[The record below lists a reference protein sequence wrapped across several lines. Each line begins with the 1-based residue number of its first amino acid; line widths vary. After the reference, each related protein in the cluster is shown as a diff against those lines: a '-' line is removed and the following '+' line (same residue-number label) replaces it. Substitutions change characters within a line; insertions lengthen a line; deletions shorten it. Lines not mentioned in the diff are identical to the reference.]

1 MKRVLITG
9 GAGFIGSNLARYL
22 LEVHAERNEEIQV
35 TVFDSLTYAGSLE
48 NLKFAD
54 PSNSCVFVK
63 ADVRDLDQVKR
74 YVSESDEIYH
84 LAAES
89 HVDRSIVNPNLF
101 VETNVIGTSNLLLAT
116 TEFKVKMV
124 LVSTD
129 EVYGSILSGSADENA
144 PLNPSSPYSASKAS
158 ADLLA
163 LAFHNTYGTNVVITR
178 CANNFGLNQFP
189 EKLIPLA
196 IRNISK
202 GLPIP
207 VYGNGQNVRE
217 WIHVRDH
224 CSGLLLVMEK
234 GKSGEIYNFGSGNE
248 LKNID
253 LIDAILKFMGK
264 GNEYIEFVDD
274 RLGHDQRYSL
284 NSSKVK
290 SILNWT
296 PTLRLEDCLEELIQ
310 TYSV

>member
-101 VETNVIGTSNLLLAT
+101 VETNVIGTSNLLLAA

-129 EVYGSILSGSADENA
+129 EVYGSILRGSADESA
-144 PLNPSSPYSASKAS
+144 DLNPSSPYSASKAS

-163 LAFHNTYGTNVVITR
+163 LSFHNTYGTNVMITR
-178 CANNFGLNQFP
+178 CANNFGPNQFP

-196 IRNISK
+196 IRNVSI

-217 WIHVRDH
+217 WIHVKDH
-224 CSGLLLVMEK
+224 CSGLVVVMEK

-248 LKNID
+248 LRNID
-253 LIDAILKFMGK
+253 LIDTILKYMNK
-264 GNEYIEFVDD
+264 GNEYIQFVDD

-290 SILNWT
+290 TIFNWT
-296 PTLRLEDCLEELIQ
+296 PTLKLEDCLEELIRA
-310 TYSV
+310 YSA

>member
-22 LEVHAERNEEIQV
+22 LEIHAERNEDIQV
-35 TVFDSLTYAGSLE
+35 TVFDSLTYAGSLD
-48 NLKFAD
+48 NLQFED
-54 PSNSCVFVK
+54 LTNSCVFVK

-74 YVSESDEIYH
+74 HVSQSDEVYH

-129 EVYGSILSGSADENA
+129 EVYGSILSGSAAENA

-196 IRNISK
+196 IRNVSK

-264 GNEYIEFVDD
+264 GDEYIQFVDD

-296 PTLRLEDCLEELIQ
+296 PTLTLEDCLEELIQ
-310 TYSV
+310 TYSA

>member
-9 GAGFIGSNLARYL
+9 GAGFIGSNLARYIL
-22 LEVHAERNEEIQV
+22 DVHAERNEEIQV

-48 NLKFAD
+48 NLKFD
-54 PSNSCVFVK
+54 HKFNSCIFVK
-63 ADVRDLDQVKR
+63 ADVRDLEQVKL
-74 YVSESDEIYH
+74 YVSQSDEVYH

-101 VETNVIGTSNLLLAT
+101 VETNVIGTSNLLLAA

-129 EVYGSILSGSADENA
+129 EVYGSIVSGSADENA

-163 LAFHNTYGTNVVITR
+163 LSFYTTYGTNVVITR

-196 IRNISK
+196 IRNVSM

-207 VYGNGQNVRE
+207 VYGNGQNIRE
-217 WIHVRDH
+217 WIHVKDH
-224 CSGLLLVMEK
+224 CAGLLAVMEK
-234 GKSGEIYNFGSGNE
+234 GQSGEVYNFGSGNE
-248 LKNID
+248 LRNID
-253 LIDAILKFMGK
+253 LIDVILKFMGK
-264 GNEYIEFVDD
+264 GNDYIQFVDD

-296 PTLRLEDCLEELIQ
+296 PTLRLEDCLEELIRA
-310 TYSV
+310 YSA

>member
-22 LEVHAERNEEIQV
+22 LEVHAEKNEDIQV

-48 NLKFAD
+48 NLKFD
-54 PSNSCVFVK
+54 DQTKSCIFVK

-74 YVSESDEIYH
+74 YVSESDEVYH

-129 EVYGSILSGSADENA
+129 EVYGSILRGSADENA
-144 PLNPSSPYSASKAS
+144 ALNPSSPYSASKAS

-163 LAFHNTYGTNVVITR
+163 LSFHNTYGTNVVITR

-196 IRNISK
+196 IRNVSM

-217 WIHVRDH
+217 WIHVKDH

-248 LKNID
+248 LRNID
-253 LIDAILKFMGK
+253 LIDAILKYMGK
-264 GNEYIEFVDD
+264 GNEYIQFVDD
-274 RLGHDQRYSL
+274 RLGHDHRYSL

-296 PTLRLEDCLEELIQ
+296 PNLRLEDCLEELIRA
-310 TYSV
+310 YSA

>member
-9 GAGFIGSNLARYL
+9 GAGFIGSNLARHL
-22 LEVHAERNEEIQV
+22 LEVHAERNEDIQV
-35 TVFDSLTYAGSLE
+35 TVFDSLTYAGSLD
-48 NLKFAD
+48 NLKFED
-54 PSNSCVFVK
+54 LSNSCIFVK
-63 ADVRDLDQVKR
+63 ADVRDLNQVKR
-74 YVSESDEIYH
+74 YVSQSDEVYH

-129 EVYGSILSGSADENA
+129 EVYGSIPSGSANENA

-163 LAFHNTYGTNVVITR
+163 LSFHNTYGTNVVITR
-178 CANNFGLNQFP
+178 CANNFGPNQFP

-196 IRNISK
+196 IRNVSI

-217 WIHVRDH
+217 WIHVKDH
-224 CSGLLLVMEK
+224 CFGLMLAMEK

-248 LKNID
+248 LRNID
-253 LIDAILKFMGK
+253 LVDAILKFMGK
-264 GNEYIEFVDD
+264 GNEYIQFVDD

-296 PTLRLEDCLEELIQ
+296 PTVRLEDCLEELIQ
-310 TYSV
+310 AYSA

>member
-22 LEVHAERNEEIQV
+22 LEVHAEKNENIQV

-48 NLKFAD
+48 NLKFD
-54 PSNSCVFVK
+54 DRSNSYNFVK
-63 ADVRDLDQVKR
+63 ADVCDLDQVKR
-74 YVSESDEIYH
+74 YVSQSDEVYH

-129 EVYGSILSGSADENA
+129 EVYGSILRGSADENA
-144 PLNPSSPYSASKAS
+144 ALNPSSPYSASKAS

-163 LAFHNTYGTNVVITR
+163 LSFHNTYGTNVVITR

-196 IRNISK
+196 IRNISI

-217 WIHVRDH
+217 WIHVKDH

-248 LKNID
+248 LRNID
-253 LIDAILKFMGK
+253 LIDAILKYMGK
-264 GNEYIEFVDD
+264 GNDYIQFVDD

-296 PTLRLEDCLEELIQ
+296 PNLRLEDCLEELIRA
-310 TYSV
+310 YSA

>member
-1 MKRVLITG
+1 MRRVLITG
-9 GAGFIGSNLARYL
+9 GAGFIGSNLARYI
-22 LEVHAERNEEIQV
+22 LEVSAERNEEIQV

-48 NLKFAD
+48 NLNFDDK
-54 PSNSCVFVK
+54 SNSCIFVK
-63 ADVRDLDQVKR
+63 GDVRVLGQVKQ
-74 YVSESDEIYH
+74 YVSQSDEVYH

-101 VETNVIGTSNLLLAT
+101 VETNVIGTSNLLLAA
-116 TEFKVKMV
+116 TEFNVKMV

-163 LAFHNTYGTNVVITR
+163 LSFYNTYGTNVVITR

-196 IRNISK
+196 IRNVSI

-207 VYGNGQNVRE
+207 VYGNGQNIRE
-217 WIHVRDH
+217 WIHVKDH
-224 CSGLLLVMEK
+224 CSGLLAVMEK

-248 LKNID
+248 IRNID
-253 LIDAILKFMGK
+253 LIYAILKFMGK
-264 GNEYIEFVDD
+264 GHEYIQFVDD

-310 TYSV
+310 AYSA

>member
-22 LEVHAERNEEIQV
+22 LEVHAERSEDIQV

-48 NLKFAD
+48 NLKFD
-54 PSNSCVFVK
+54 DRYGSCIFVK

-74 YVSESDEIYH
+74 YVSQSDEVYH

-101 VETNVIGTSNLLLAT
+101 VETNVIGTSNLLLAA

-129 EVYGSILSGSADENA
+129 EVYGSILRGSADENA
-144 PLNPSSPYSASKAS
+144 ALNPSSPYSASKAS

-163 LAFHNTYGTNVVITR
+163 LSFHNTYGTNVMITR

-196 IRNISK
+196 IRNVSR

-217 WIHVRDH
+217 WIHVKDH

-234 GKSGEIYNFGSGNE
+234 GEIGEIYNFGSGNE
-248 LKNID
+248 LRNID
-253 LIDAILKFMGK
+253 LIDAILKYMNK
-264 GNEYIEFVDD
+264 GNEYIQFVDD

-296 PTLRLEDCLEELIQ
+296 PTLRLEDCLEELIRA
-310 TYSV
+310 YSA

>member
-22 LEVHAERNEEIQV
+22 LEIHAERNEDIQV

-48 NLKFAD
+48 NLKFD
-54 PSNSCVFVK
+54 DQTKSCIFVK

-74 YVSESDEIYH
+74 YVSESDEVYH

-101 VETNVIGTSNLLLAT
+101 VETNVVGTSNLLLAT

-129 EVYGSILSGSADENA
+129 EVYGSILRGSADENA
-144 PLNPSSPYSASKAS
+144 ALNPSSPYSASKAS

-163 LAFHNTYGTNVVITR
+163 LSFHNTYGTNVVITR

-196 IRNISK
+196 IRNVSM

-217 WIHVRDH
+217 WIHVKDH

-248 LKNID
+248 LRNID
-253 LIDAILKFMGK
+253 LIDAILKNMGK
-264 GNEYIEFVDD
+264 GNEYIQFVDD

-290 SILNWT
+290 SLLNWT
-296 PTLRLEDCLEELIQ
+296 PNLRLEDCLEELIRA
-310 TYSV
+310 YSA

>member
-9 GAGFIGSNLARYL
+9 GAGFIGSNLARHL
-22 LEVHAERNEEIQV
+22 LEVHAERNEDIQV

-48 NLKFAD
+48 NLKFDNKSA
-54 PSNSCVFVK
+54 PCIFVQ

-74 YVSESDEIYH
+74 HVSQSDEVYH

-101 VETNVIGTSNLLLAT
+101 VETNVIGTSNLLLAA
-116 TEFKVKMV
+116 TEFRVKMV

-129 EVYGSILSGSADENA
+129 EVYGSILGESADENA
-144 PLNPSSPYSASKAS
+144 TLKPSSPYSASKAS

-163 LAFHNTYGTNVVITR
+163 LSFHKTYGTNVMITR

-189 EKLIPLA
+189 EKLIPLS
-196 IRNISK
+196 IRNVSM

-207 VYGNGQNVRE
+207 VYGNGNNVRE
-217 WIHVRDH
+217 WIHVKDH

-248 LKNID
+248 LRNID

-264 GNEYIEFVDD
+264 GNEFIQFVDD

-290 SILNWT
+290 FLLNWT
-296 PTLRLEDCLEELIQ
+296 PTLRLEDCLEELVRA
-310 TYSV
+310 YSA

>member
-22 LEVHAERNEEIQV
+22 LEVHAERNEDIQV

-48 NLKFAD
+48 NLKFD
-54 PSNSCVFVK
+54 DQTKSCIFVK

-74 YVSESDEIYH
+74 YVSESDEVYH

-101 VETNVIGTSNLLLAT
+101 VETNVIGTSNLLLAA

-129 EVYGSILSGSADENA
+129 EVYGSILRGSADENA
-144 PLNPSSPYSASKAS
+144 ALNPSSPYSASKAS

-163 LAFHNTYGTNVVITR
+163 LSFHNTYGTNVVITR

-196 IRNISK
+196 IRNVSM

-217 WIHVRDH
+217 WIHVKDH

-248 LKNID
+248 LRNID
-253 LIDAILKFMGK
+253 LIDAILKYMGK
-264 GNEYIEFVDD
+264 GNEYIQFVDD

-296 PTLRLEDCLEELIQ
+296 PNLRLEDCLEELIRA
-310 TYSV
+310 YSA

>member
-9 GAGFIGSNLARYL
+9 GAGFIGSNLARHL
-22 LEVHAERNEEIQV
+22 LEIHAERNEDIQI
-35 TVFDSLTYAGSLE
+35 TVFDSLTYAGSLD
-48 NLKFAD
+48 NLKFED
-54 PSNSCVFVK
+54 QTNSCVFVK

-74 YVSESDEIYH
+74 HVSQSDEVYH

-163 LAFHNTYGTNVVITR
+163 LAFHKTYGTNVVITR

-196 IRNISK
+196 IRNVSM

-264 GNEYIEFVDD
+264 GKEYIQFVDD

-310 TYSV
+310 TYSA

>member
-22 LEVHAERNEEIQV
+22 LEIYAERNEDIQV
-35 TVFDSLTYAGSLE
+35 TVFDSLTYAGSLD
-48 NLKFAD
+48 NLKFED
-54 PSNSCVFVK
+54 LTNSCIFVK

-74 YVSESDEIYH
+74 HVSQSDEVYH

-129 EVYGSILSGSADENA
+129 EVYGSILRGSADEKA
-144 PLNPSSPYSASKAS
+144 ALNPSSPYSASKAS

-163 LAFHNTYGTNVVITR
+163 LSFHNTYGTNVVIAR

-196 IRNISK
+196 IRNVSM

-217 WIHVRDH
+217 WIHVKDH

-248 LKNID
+248 FRNID
-253 LIDAILKFMGK
+253 LIDAILKYMGK
-264 GNEYIEFVDD
+264 GNEYIQFVDD

-290 SILNWT
+290 SLLNWT
-296 PTLRLEDCLEELIQ
+296 PTVRLEDSLEELIQ
-310 TYSV
+310 AYSA

>member
-22 LEVHAERNEEIQV
+22 LEIHAERNEDIQI
-35 TVFDSLTYAGSLE
+35 TVFDSLTYAGSLD
-48 NLKFAD
+48 NLKFED
-54 PSNSCVFVK
+54 LTNSCIFVK

-74 YVSESDEIYH
+74 HVSQSDEVYH

-101 VETNVIGTSNLLLAT
+101 VETNVIGTSNLLLST

-178 CANNFGLNQFP
+178 CANNFGMNQFP

-196 IRNISK
+196 IRNVSK

-264 GNEYIEFVDD
+264 GKEYIQFVDD

-290 SILNWT
+290 SILSWT

-310 TYSV
+310 TYSA

>member
-9 GAGFIGSNLARYL
+9 GAGFIGSNLTRYL
-22 LEVHAERNEEIQV
+22 LEVHAEKNEDVQV
-35 TVFDSLTYAGSLE
+35 TVFDSLTYAGSLD
-48 NLKFAD
+48 NLKFD
-54 PSNSCVFVK
+54 DQLKSCIFVK

-74 YVSESDEIYH
+74 FVSQSDEVYH

-89 HVDRSIVNPNLF
+89 HVDRSIVNPNIF
-101 VETNVIGTSNLLLAT
+101 VETNVIGTSNLLLAA

-129 EVYGSILSGSADENA
+129 EVYGSILRGSAGENA
-144 PLNPSSPYSASKAS
+144 ALNPSSPYSASKAS

-163 LAFHNTYGTNVVITR
+163 LSFHNTYGTNVVITR

-196 IRNISK
+196 IRNVSM

-207 VYGNGQNVRE
+207 VYGNGQNIRE
-217 WIHVRDH
+217 WIHVKDH

-248 LKNID
+248 LRNID
-253 LIDAILKFMGK
+253 LIDAILKYMGK
-264 GNEYIEFVDD
+264 GNEYIQFVDD

-290 SILNWT
+290 SVLNWT
-296 PTLRLEDCLEELIQ
+296 PTLRLEDCLKELIRA
-310 TYSV
+310 YSA

>member
-1 MKRVLITG
+1 
-9 GAGFIGSNLARYL
+9 
-22 LEVHAERNEEIQV
+22 
-35 TVFDSLTYAGSLE
+35 
-48 NLKFAD
+48 
-54 PSNSCVFVK
+54 VK

-74 YVSESDEIYH
+74 YVSENDEVYH

-101 VETNVIGTSNLLLAT
+101 VETNVIGTSNLLLAA

-129 EVYGSILSGSADENA
+129 EVYGSILRGSTDENA
-144 PLNPSSPYSASKAS
+144 ALNPSSPYSASKAS

-163 LAFHNTYGTNVVITR
+163 LSFHNTYGTNVVITR

-196 IRNISK
+196 IRNVSM

-217 WIHVRDH
+217 WIHVKDH

-248 LKNID
+248 LRNID
-253 LIDAILKFMGK
+253 LIDAILKYMGK
-264 GNEYIEFVDD
+264 GNEYIQFVDD

-296 PTLRLEDCLEELIQ
+296 PNLRLEDCLEELIRA
-310 TYSV
+310 YSA